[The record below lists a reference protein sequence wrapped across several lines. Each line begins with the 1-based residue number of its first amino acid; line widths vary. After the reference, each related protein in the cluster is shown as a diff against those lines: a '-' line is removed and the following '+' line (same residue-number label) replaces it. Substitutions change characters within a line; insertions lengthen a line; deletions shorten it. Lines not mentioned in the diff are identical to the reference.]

1 VRLSSPALYQL
12 DAAERLGATGSDL
25 AAAIAATRWVIFK
38 QDGREQEAAQEA
50 ERLKTIDPARY
61 KVLREVEAKS
71 TPAEIRPPLVSVA
84 AAPAVVTPGQPAT
97 IAVTV
102 RNASG
107 RPISGAKVVLTT
119 DGGTFTGAGQPR
131 VIDGVTSA
139 EGVFR
144 AEWRCQP
151 CAPAYQF
158 GVEVSAAGLPSQKTT
173 LGVKTR

>member
-1 VRLSSPALYQL
+1 M
-12 DAAERLGATGSDL
+12 
-25 AAAIAATRWVIFK
+25 
-38 QDGREQEAAQEA
+38 
-50 ERLKTIDPARY
+50 TIDPARY
-61 KVLREVEAKS
+61 QLLQEVEAK
-71 TPAEIRPPLVSVA
+71 AIK
-84 AAPAVVTPGQPAT
+84 AAPADTRPPSVTAAATPPTVTPGQPTT

-107 RPISGAKVVLTT
+107 RPLSGAKVVVSA

-139 EGVFR
+139 EGIFR

-151 CAPAYQF
+151 CAPAYQI
-158 GVEVSAAGLPSQKTT
+158 GVEVSGVGLQSQKTT

>member
-1 VRLSSPALYQL
+1 M
-12 DAAERLGATGSDL
+12 
-25 AAAIAATRWVIFK
+25 
-38 QDGREQEAAQEA
+38 
-50 ERLKTIDPARY
+50 TIDPARY
-61 KVLREVEAKS
+61 KLLQEIEAKAI
-71 TPAEIRPPLVSVA
+71 TTAPADNRPPSVTA
-84 AAPAVVTPGQPAT
+84 SATPAVVTPGQPTT

-107 RPISGAKVVLTT
+107 RPVSGAKVVVSA

-139 EGVFR
+139 EGIFR

-151 CAPAYQF
+151 CAPAYQI
-158 GVEVSAAGLPSQKTT
+158 GVEVSGTGLQSQKTT